1 MLDEVLP
8 EFGDHFKLKSTMANA
23 PIGMIKTL
31 KLGIHSVPTLV
42 IDDQI
47 VFREVPTKQDLINKL
62 KLY

>member
-8 EFGDHFKLKSTMANA
+8 QFGDRFKVKQTMANA

-31 KLGIHSVPTLV
+31 KLGIHSVPALV
-42 IDDQI
+42 IDDKI
-47 VFREVPTKQDLINKL
+47 AFREVPTKQDLINKL